1 MTRSETIGGESK
13 GLAGLAQVALRH
25 VAAEDKGDL
34 EGTLATFEENAA
46 FELYPCGL
54 RLAGRER
61 IRRYYEHFFASSR
74 RRCSRYVVH
83 GHALGET
90 AMTIEITVTVDYE
103 DGSARDFRTLT
114 VFPYGTTAL
123 RGERIYA
130 DTEFFRVIFGPLF
143 AEMEPL
149 AQ

>member
-1 MTRSETIGGESK
+1 MTRNEQETTPGSEHE
-13 GLAGLAQVALRH
+13 ALAQMALRH
-25 VAAEDKGDL
+25 VEAEDRGDI
-34 EGTLATFEENAA
+34 EATLATFEEDAA

-54 RLAGRER
+54 TLTGRER
-61 IRRYYEHFFASSR
+61 IRRYYEHFFAHSR
-74 RRCSRYVVH
+74 RRCSGYVVH
-83 GHALGET
+83 GQSSGPG
-90 AMTIEITVTVDYE
+90 AMTIEITVTVDYP
-103 DGSARDFRTLT
+103 DGSSRDFRTLT

-130 DTEFFRVIFGPLF
+130 DIEFFRVIFGPLF